1 MSEVH
6 VVDPDLFRT
15 PVRKSTV
22 DTVIDRIKDLLIS
35 QKLKPGDRLP
45 NEMDLTKSLS
55 ASRGSIREAMK
66 VLSSFGVLEIRRGD
80 GTYVSDSTGQKVFD
94 HLLFQVL
101 LTRIDKSQLLQL
113 RRLLELGIAQIII
126 KSASDEQIGRI
137 RKVHDRMGHS
147 LDRNEKDPGLL
158 TELDLDFHRAF
169 AEATGNVLI
178 ERIYGFT
185 LELFEP
191 SIRRTHE
198 NETRLAYTLH
208 TNILEGLAARD
219 EERASEA
226 ILRSIEQWNA
236 LSD

>member
-6 VVDPDLFRT
+6 IVDPDLFRT

-45 NEMDLTKSLS
+45 NEMELTKSLS

-126 KSASDEQIGRI
+126 KSASDDQIGRI
-137 RKVHDRMGHS
+137 RKVHEQMGRS
-147 LDRNEKDPGLL
+147 LARDEKDPEIL

-191 SIRRTHE
+191 SIRKTHE

-208 TNILEGLAARD
+208 TNILESLAARD
-219 EERASEA
+219 EEKASEA

>member
-126 KSASDEQIGRI
+126 KSASDEQIGHI
-137 RKVHDRMGHS
+137 RKVHDLMGRS
-147 LDRNEKDPGLL
+147 LDRDEKDPGIL

-208 TNILEGLAARD
+208 TNILEGLANRD
-219 EERASEA
+219 EEKASEA

-236 LSD
+236 LSE